1 MVTLHLI
8 LSTLDSLLLPFGVGL
23 GTHITLFTLFVTM
36 TTTKKLQ
43 PKPVRKVTTMTES
56 PTVVITKQRDFTHKE
71 PVIIPSHLDEI
82 PVISAAS
89 YIKDARNRWYI
100 HTVELKEVWDVHVNL
115 FNNAKPHIL
124 KAHEYVVT
132 RYKELTND

>member
-1 MVTLHLI
+1 
-8 LSTLDSLLLPFGVGL
+8 
-23 GTHITLFTLFVTM
+23 M

-43 PKPVRKVTTMTES
+43 PKPIRKVDTMTES

-100 HTVELKEVWDVHVNL
+100 HNRELESTWDVHVDL
-115 FNNAKPHIL
+115 FNKAKPHVL
-124 KAHEYVVT
+124 NAHEYVVK
-132 RYKELTND
+132 RYKELTSE

>member
-1 MVTLHLI
+1 
-8 LSTLDSLLLPFGVGL
+8 
-23 GTHITLFTLFVTM
+23 M
-36 TTTKKLQ
+36 TTTKLQ

-100 HTVELKEVWDVHVNL
+100 HSVELKEVWDVHVDL
-115 FNNAKPHIL
+115 FNKAKPHVL
-124 KAHEYVVT
+124 NAHEYVVK
-132 RYKELTND
+132 RYQELTTK

>member
-1 MVTLHLI
+1 
-8 LSTLDSLLLPFGVGL
+8 
-23 GTHITLFTLFVTM
+23 M

-100 HTVELKEVWDVHVNL
+100 HTVEVKEVWDVHVNL

-124 KAHEYVVT
+124 KAHDYVVK
-132 RYKELTND
+132 RYQELTNE

>member
-1 MVTLHLI
+1 
-8 LSTLDSLLLPFGVGL
+8 
-23 GTHITLFTLFVTM
+23 M

-43 PKPVRKVTTMTES
+43 PKPVRKATSEVTPVTPS
-56 PTVVITKQRDFTHKE
+56 QPVVITKQRDFTHKE

-100 HTVELKEVWDVHVNL
+100 HTVEVKEVWDVHVDL
-115 FNNAKPHIL
+115 FNKARPHVL
-124 KAHEYVVT
+124 NAHEYVVK
-132 RYKELTND
+132 RYQELTSE

>member
-1 MVTLHLI
+1 
-8 LSTLDSLLLPFGVGL
+8 
-23 GTHITLFTLFVTM
+23 M
-36 TTTKKLQ
+36 TTTPKLQ
-43 PKPVRKVTTMTES
+43 PKPIRKVNTMTES

-132 RYKELTND
+132 RYQ

>member
-1 MVTLHLI
+1 
-8 LSTLDSLLLPFGVGL
+8 
-23 GTHITLFTLFVTM
+23 
-36 TTTKKLQ
+36 
-43 PKPVRKVTTMTES
+43 MTES

-100 HTVELKEVWDVHVNL
+100 HNVEVKELWDTHVSIYNTV
-115 FNNAKPHIL
+115 KPHAVNAFN
-124 KAHEYVVT
+124 KV
-132 RYKELTND
+132 KELAKRD

>member
-1 MVTLHLI
+1 
-8 LSTLDSLLLPFGVGL
+8 
-23 GTHITLFTLFVTM
+23 
-36 TTTKKLQ
+36 
-43 PKPVRKVTTMTES
+43 MTES

-115 FNNAKPHIL
+115 FNTAKPPIL

-132 RYKELTND
+132 RYKELTNE